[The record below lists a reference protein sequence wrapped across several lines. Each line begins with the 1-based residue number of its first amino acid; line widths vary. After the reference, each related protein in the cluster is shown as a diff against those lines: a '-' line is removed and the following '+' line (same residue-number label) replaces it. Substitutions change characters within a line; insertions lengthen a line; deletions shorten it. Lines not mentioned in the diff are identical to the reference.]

1 MDVGRHSVIVDV
13 IETGDADEASKAI
26 QTHMDWAAGNLVGRS
41 NPALSGGFHRAG
53 SSWCMTENLGTRA
66 HLVPGDTVLLHPQGV
81 SKFKILSID
90 EDGHAL
96 IESLL
101 TSPGT
106 YPFSVQTKFLVPA
119 DS

>member
-1 MDVGRHSVIVDV
+1 M
-13 IETGDADEASKAI
+13 
-26 QTHMDWAAGNLVGRS
+26 
-41 NPALSGGFHRAG
+41 
-53 SSWCMTENLGTRA
+53 
-66 HLVPGDTVLLHPQGV
+66 VPGDTVLLHPQGV

-101 TSPGT
+101 ASPGT

>member
-1 MDVGRHSVIVDV
+1 
-13 IETGDADEASKAI
+13 
-26 QTHMDWAAGNLVGRS
+26 
-41 NPALSGGFHRAG
+41 
-53 SSWCMTENLGTRA
+53 MTENRRTRTLLA
-66 HLVPGDTVLLHPQGV
+66 PGDTVMLHPQGV
-81 SKFKILSID
+81 SKFKIKILSID

-101 TSPGT
+101 ASPGT